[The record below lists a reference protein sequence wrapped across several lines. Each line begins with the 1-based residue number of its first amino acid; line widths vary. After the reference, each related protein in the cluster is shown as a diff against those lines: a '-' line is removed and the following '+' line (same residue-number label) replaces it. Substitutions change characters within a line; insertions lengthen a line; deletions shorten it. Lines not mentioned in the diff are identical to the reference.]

1 MKQYKTIVN
10 GATMAGLA
18 IASCDPEG
26 TLIVD
31 RGNQLARD
39 FYASMRADPMPERVI
54 QGEAARKFK
63 ADMKQYPSLVQDGQL
78 AITEGMPAL
87 GRYAERQKLQI
98 LFDFSIISRE
108 QNRNH
113 LTLTGICRDEI
124 CRIQADNY
132 VDTTEAFAKQA
143 ADGMVTESL
152 NLLIWKNGQDPVICP
167 HAAIHDFPTG
177 GYYILEMPADAKLSY
192 PQLRKEALELFSCM
206 RTDSSDLL
214 LKAADRICVRGK
226 QSSVHSDSNG
236 FILCS
241 CLSNDLLHAM
251 ERGEQFWRDYL
262 C

>member
-31 RGNQLARD
+31 RGNQLASD

-54 QGEAARKFK
+54 QGEAARKFR
-63 ADMKQYPSLVQDGQL
+63 AGMEQYPSLVQDGQL

-87 GRYAERQKLQI
+87 GKYVENQKLQI
-98 LFDFSIISRE
+98 LFDFSIISRK
-108 QNRNH
+108 QNMNH

-124 CRIQADNY
+124 YHIQAENY
-132 VDTTEAFAKQA
+132 VDTTEAFAQQA
-143 ADGMVTESL
+143 ADGIVTESL
-152 NLLIWKNGQDPVICP
+152 NLLIWKNGKDPVICP
-167 HAAIHDFPTG
+167 HAAIHDFTTG
-177 GYYILEMPADAKLSY
+177 GYYILEMPVDAEKTY
-192 PQLRKEALELFSCM
+192 PQLRKQALELFSCT

-214 LKAADRICVRGK
+214 LKAADRICVRGR
-226 QSSVHSDSNG
+226 QSSVLSDSNG

-241 CLSNDLLHAM
+241 CLSEDLLHAM
-251 ERGEQFWRDYL
+251 ERGEQFWREYL

>member
-10 GATMAGLA
+10 GATIAGMA

-31 RGNQLARD
+31 RGNQLASD
-39 FYASMRADPMPERVI
+39 FYASMRADPMPGRVI
-54 QGEAARKFK
+54 QGEAARKFG
-63 ADMKQYPSLVQDGQL
+63 AGMKQYPSVVQDGKL

-87 GRYAERQKLQI
+87 GRYAESQKLQI
-98 LFDFSIISRE
+98 LFDFSIISR
-108 QNRNH
+108 QQDMSH
-113 LTLTGICRDEI
+113 FTLTGICRDEI
-124 CRIQADNY
+124 YHIQAENY
-132 VDTTEAFAKQA
+132 VDTTESFAKQA

-152 NLLIWKNGQDPVICP
+152 NLLIWKSGQDPVICP
-167 HAAIHDFPTG
+167 NARIHDFPTA
-177 GYYILEMPADAKLSY
+177 GYYILEMPVDAKMSY
-192 PQLRKEALELFSCM
+192 PQLRKQALGLFPYT

-214 LKAADRICVRGK
+214 LKAADRICVRGR
-226 QSSVHSDSNG
+226 QSSVLSDSTG

-241 CLSNDLLHAM
+241 CLSEDLLHAM